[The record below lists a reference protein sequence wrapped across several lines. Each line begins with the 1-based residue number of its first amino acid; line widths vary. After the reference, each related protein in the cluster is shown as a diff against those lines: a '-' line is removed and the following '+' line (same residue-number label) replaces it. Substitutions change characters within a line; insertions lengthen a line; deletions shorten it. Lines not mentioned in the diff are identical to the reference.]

1 MFQTLHMQKHYT
13 MLYINADMVDGQAP
27 IWDYSGWAGWYLIIR
42 RASIVAFWDRVSSWG
57 NLTTNQW
64 RAKTLENG
72 CWGWRRCR
80 MTLRKSSS
88 WQRPGLEYSQV
99 VRINDVSRPNVGFSQ
114 LGRLNPIIWWW
125 SYSPCQKWCLIK
137 SDEVPTKVW
146 TWQDELSLSGC
157 NFSK

>member
-1 MFQTLHMQKHYT
+1 

-27 IWDYSGWAGWYLIIR
+27 IWDYSGWAGWWLIIR
-42 RASIVAFWDRVSSWG
+42 RASIVAFVGLSELMRELDHKSVC
-57 NLTTNQW
+57 
-64 RAKTLENG
+64 AKTLENG
-72 CWGWRRCR
+72 CWGWRRCT

-125 SYSPCQKWCLIK
+125 SSYSPCQKWCLIK

>member
-1 MFQTLHMQKHYT
+1 M
-13 MLYINADMVDGQAP
+13 YINADMVKPPSEIILVVQD
-27 IWDYSGWAGWYLIIR
+27 DMYLIIR
-42 RASIVAFWDRVSSWG
+42 RASIVTICHLCGIEWAPGGTWPQISVQSNTF
-57 NLTTNQW
+57 
-64 RAKTLENG
+64 ENG
-72 CWGWRRCR
+72 YWGWRRCT

-125 SYSPCQKWCLIK
+125 SYSPCQKSCLIK
-137 SDEVPTKVW
+137 SDEIPTKVW

>member
-1 MFQTLHMQKHYT
+1 MHVETLHNVIHQCRHGWWSSPHLRLFWLGRMISDNQEGIYCRLCGIEWAHEGTWPQTSALQKLLNMDVEDDAGARWHY
-13 MLYINADMVDGQAP
+13 
-27 IWDYSGWAGWYLIIR
+27 
-42 RASIVAFWDRVSSWG
+42 VSHLLGS
-57 NLTTNQW
+57 
-64 RAKTLENG
+64 
-72 CWGWRRCR
+72 
-80 MTLRKSSS
+80 
-88 WQRPGLEYSQV
+88 QRPGLEYSQV

-125 SYSPCQKWCLIK
+125 SSYSPCQKWCLIK